1 MRLVRSA
8 VLGLLMLMLGAGFA
22 TAVDQKVL
30 LLPFAKKMEL
40 AKAGDAEAKMA
51 VGEAFELGQGVKASA
66 VDAAKWYREAA
77 LAGNLDAQFRLAKL
91 VNSGAKGL
99 KADKA
104 ATLKLLEAA
113 ARKGHAPSQNLYG
126 TMLEN
131 GDGAPK
137 DLKAAATWFNKSA
150 KQGFAEGQNNYGIM
164 LLKGFGVERNL
175 DEAFGWFKKASDQN
189 YGWAL
194 NNLGGMYEQGWGTAK
209 DLDKAKEFYQKAG
222 SIGIEIG
229 KKNFQR
235 LSGAPAVVPPVA
247 NQ

>member
-1 MRLVRSA
+1 MKLARLT
-8 VLGLLMLMLGAGFA
+8 VLIMLFVGLWAGVA
-22 TAVDQKVL
+22 PAVDQKL
-30 LLPFAKKMEL
+30 SLLPFGKKMQL

-51 VGEAFELGQGVKASA
+51 VGQAYELGQGVKVSA

-104 ATLKLLEAA
+104 ATLKLLQAA
-113 ARKGHAPSQNLYG
+113 AQKGHAPSQNLYG

-131 GDGAPK
+131 GDGVPK
-137 DLKAAATWFNKSA
+137 DLKAAASWFNKSA

-164 LLKGFGVERNL
+164 LLKGLGVERNL
-175 DEAFGWFKKASDQN
+175 DEAFTWFKNAADQN
-189 YGWAL
+189 YAWAL
-194 NNLGGMYEQGWGTAK
+194 NNLGGMYEQGWGTTK
-209 DLDKAKEFYQKAG
+209 DLDKAKLFYQKAG
-222 SIGIEIG
+222 EQGIEIG

-235 LSGAPAVVPPVA
+235 LSEATLKKE
-247 NQ
+247 

>member
-1 MRLVRSA
+1 MRFFHSTIGA
-8 VLGLLMLMLGAGFA
+8 LMLTMVLVGGAVA
-22 TAVDQKVL
+22 ADEKLL

-51 VGEAFELGQGVKASA
+51 VGQAFELGHGVKASA

-77 LAGNLDAQFRLAKL
+77 LAGNLDAQFYLAKL
-91 VNSGAKGL
+91 ISNGAKGL

-104 ATLKLLEAA
+104 ATLKLLQAA
-113 ARKGHAPSQNLYG
+113 AQKGHAASQNFYG

-131 GDGAPK
+131 GDGVAK
-137 DLKAAATWFNKSA
+137 DLKAAANWFGKSA

-175 DEAFGWFKKASDQN
+175 DEAFSWFKKAADQN

-209 DLDKAKEFYQKAG
+209 DLDKAKDFYQKAG
-222 SIGIEIG
+222 ALGIEIG

-235 LSGAPAVVPPVA
+235 LSGAAL
-247 NQ
+247 QQ